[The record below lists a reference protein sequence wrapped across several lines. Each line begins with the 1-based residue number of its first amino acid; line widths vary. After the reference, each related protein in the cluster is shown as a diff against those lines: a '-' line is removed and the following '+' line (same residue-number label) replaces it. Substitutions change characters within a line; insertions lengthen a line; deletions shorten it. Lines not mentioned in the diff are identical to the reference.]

1 MMQGIKRMRRLKM
14 GLRTL
19 MGSRPEGFFI
29 PYRYAAEMPPPGS
42 RAAYDTVAA
51 RFDASGPAFDA
62 WLDRLDGFAAGLLA
76 IGGDPPPA
84 PRWGQDWF
92 CGLDAAIA
100 YTIVRHSRP
109 DRIVEVGSGHS
120 TRFMARAVADARAA
134 EAPSWLPVFTAIDP
148 APRASIEALDL
159 TLLRK
164 TVDKAPGN
172 LFRMLQAGD
181 ILFLDSSHILM
192 PGSDVDLLLNH
203 ILPGLAPGVL
213 VHVHDI
219 FLPWDYPADWAWRG
233 YNEQLALVPLL
244 AFGGFEPVFASRF
257 VRQTRGERIAAGAL
271 GRLDPPAGP
280 ESSLWMVRTG

>member
-1 MMQGIKRMRRLKM
+1 MQALSEIRQIDYSVIFVRDMAAMRHFYETVMEFPL
-14 GLRTL
+14 LRVLSETWVEFRIGANTL
-19 MGSRPEGFFI
+19 ALAVHGG
-29 PYRYAAEMPPPGS
+29 
-42 RAAYDTVAA
+42 
-51 RFDASGPAFDA
+51 RF
-62 WLDRLDGFAAGLLA
+62 
-76 IGGDPPPA
+76 GDPPPA